1 MRYSTDGSSGWA
13 VVWPV
18 ACRRFVPAG
27 PLAVEDPS
35 KALLIVELSQ
45 RRMLQRQIARNVGV
59 SEPTVAGAR
68 AR

>member
-1 MRYSTDGSSGWA
+1 M
-13 VVWPV
+13 
-18 ACRRFVPAG
+18 
-27 PLAVEDPS
+27 EDPS